1 MASVLYRLGGF
12 AYDRRRLVVAVWLV
26 VMIGVGAAAAA
37 LHKPTSD
44 AFNVPGTQSQRAL
57 DLLNASFPGAGGA
70 TARIVFAAPAGHTL
84 TEARYRKLVGPTI
97 ALAQRVPQ
105 SLGSGKAFAATV
117 QLSRDRR
124 IAFAD
129 LHFLV
134 PVASLKKST
143 LTALSQ
149 VAQPARA
156 AGLEVE
162 FSGGVTPTGKGSSNS
177 TDLIGLG
184 IALVVLLIMFGTLV
198 TAVLPLV
205 TALVSVAC
213 GLLGVSVVGGLTTL
227 NSTAPTLAT
236 MLGLAVGI
244 DYALFIVSRHRQNLL
259 DGIEPR
265 ESVALSVAT
274 AGGAVCFAGMTV
286 MIALCGVLVVGI
298 PFLTVMG
305 LAAAGTVMIAVLVA
319 LTLLPALLGFAGARV
334 ARGRHHSSSETI
346 GARWARRVTQ
356 RPVIAIVAVVAILGA
371 IAIPATTL
379 HLGLPDDS
387 SKPTNSTEHRSYEL
401 LSKGFGPGYTGPLTL
416 VGDASGSSNPKEV
429 LTLAVDALGTFPDV
443 AAVSAPVFN
452 PTGKLAVVTL
462 TPRSSPDAQQTK
474 DLVALIRTRA
484 TAAAHVYNINGY
496 VTGLTAI
503 NIDTSNKISAG
514 LPAFLIV
521 IVGLALILMMVVF
534 RSVAVPIKAVVGFLL
549 TIASALG
556 ITTWVFQQGHLAS
569 ALGVVTAGPVVSFLP
584 VLLISILFGLAMDY
598 EVFLVTRIRESHVQ
612 GEAPRRAIISGFRAS
627 ARVVTAAALIMIGVF
642 SSFTI
647 GDDVVVKSIAFA
659 LAFGVLADA
668 FLVRMTLV
676 PAVLALLGRHAW
688 SLPGWLD
695 RVLPNVDIEGQQ
707 LSHTAEPDE
716 QTEMRDDK
724 HPPGDQTDAD
734 IQ

>member
-1 MASVLYRLGGF
+1 
-12 AYDRRRLVVAVWLV
+12 
-26 VMIGVGAAAAA
+26 
-37 LHKPTSD
+37 
-44 AFNVPGTQSQRAL
+44 VPGTESQRAL
-57 DLLNASFPGAGGA
+57 DLLNATFPGAGGA
-70 TARIVFAAPAGHTL
+70 TARIVFAAPAGEAL
-84 TEARYRKLVGPTI
+84 TEARYRKLIGPTI

-143 LTALSQ
+143 LDALSR

-162 FSGGVTPTGKGSSNS
+162 FSGGVTPTGKGSSS
-177 TDLIGLG
+177 ATDLIGLA
-184 IALVVLLIMFGTLV
+184 IALMVLLITFGTFV
-198 TAVLPLV
+198 TALLPLA

-213 GLLGVSVVGGLTTL
+213 GLLGVAAVSGLTTL

-259 DGIEPR
+259 SGMEPR

-286 MIALCGVLVVGI
+286 VIALCGVLVVGI

-305 LAAAGTVMIAVLVA
+305 LAAAGTVAIAVLVA
-319 LTLLPALLGFAGARV
+319 LTLLPALMGFAGARI
-334 ARGRHHSSSETI
+334 ARGRRAGASQTL
-346 GARWARRVTQ
+346 GARWARAVTE
-356 RPVIAIVAVVAILGA
+356 RPAVSILVVVAILGV
-371 IAIPATTL
+371 IAIPAASM

-387 SKPTNSTEHRSYEL
+387 SKPTTSTEYRSYQL
-401 LSKGFGPGYTGPLTL
+401 LAKGFGPGYTGPLTV
-416 VGDASGSSNPKEV
+416 VGDASGASNPRRI
-429 LTLAVDALGTFPDV
+429 LNRAVRALGRFPDV
-443 AAVSAPVFN
+443 AAVSRPVFN
-452 PTGKLAVVTL
+452 PTGKVAIVTL
-462 TPRSSPDAQQTK
+462 TPRSSPDAQETK
-474 DLVALIRTRA
+474 DLVALIRKR
-484 TAAAHVYNINGY
+484 AAAAGHRYHVAGY

-503 NIDTSNKISAG
+503 NIDTSDKISAG

-521 IVGLALILMMVVF
+521 IVGLALLLLMLVF
-534 RSVAVPIKAVVGFLL
+534 RSIAVPIKAIAGFLL
-549 TIASALG
+549 TIAAAFGL
-556 ITTWVFQQGHLAS
+556 TTWVFQQGHLAS
-569 ALGVVTAGPVVSFLP
+569 ALGVTTPGPIVSFLP

-598 EVFLVTRIRESHVQ
+598 EVFLVSRIRESHVH
-612 GEAPRRAIISGFRAS
+612 GEEPRTAIITGFRAS

-642 SSFTI
+642 SSFAT
-647 GDDVVVKSIAFA
+647 GNDVVVKSIAIA

-676 PAVLALLGRHAW
+676 PAVLALLGRRAW
-688 SLPGWLD
+688 TLPGWLD
-695 RVLPNVDIEGQQ
+695 QLLPNVDIEGERLTQPG
-707 LSHTAEPDE
+707 AEGPISGSSD
-716 QTEMRDDK
+716 RANVSL
-724 HPPGDQTDAD
+724 PA
-734 IQ
+734 

>member
-1 MASVLYRLGGF
+1 MSTLLYRLGGLV
-12 AYDRRRLVVAVWLV
+12 YDRRRLVVASWLV
-26 VMIGVGAAAAA
+26 VLVGVGAAAAA
-37 LHKPTSD
+37 LHKPTD
-44 AFNVPGTQSQRAL
+44 NAFNVPGTESQRAL
-57 DLLNASFPGAGGA
+57 DLLNAKFPGAGGA

-84 TEARYRKLVGPTI
+84 TEARYRKLVDPTV

-105 SLGSGKAFAATV
+105 SLGSRRAFVATLK
-117 QLSRDRR
+117 LSRDRR

-134 PVASLKKST
+134 PVASLKSST
-143 LTALSQ
+143 LAALDR

-162 FSGGVTPTGKGSSNS
+162 FSGGVTATGKGQSSI

-184 IALVVLLIMFGTLV
+184 IALLVLLVTFGTFL
-198 TAVLPLV
+198 TALLPLV

-213 GLLGVSVVGGLTTL
+213 GLLGVSAVSGLTTL

-259 DGIEPR
+259 DGFAPR
-265 ESVALSVAT
+265 ESVSLSVAT

-286 MIALCGVLVVGI
+286 VIALCGVLVLGI
-298 PFLTVMG
+298 PFLSVMG
-305 LAAAGTVMIAVLVA
+305 LAAAGTVVIAVLVA

-334 ARGRHHSSSETI
+334 ARGRRPSSPETI
-346 GARWARRVTQ
+346 GARWARHVTQ
-356 RPVIAIVAVVAILGA
+356 RPVIAILAVIAILGV
-371 IAIPATTL
+371 IAIPGGRL
-379 HLGLPDDS
+379 RLGLPDDN
-387 SKPTNSTEHRSYEL
+387 SKPTNSTAYRSYQL
-401 LSKGFGPGYTGPLTL
+401 LARGFGPGYTGPLTL
-416 VGDASGSSNPKEV
+416 VGDASAARNPKRV
-429 LTLAVDALGTFPDV
+429 LTRAVRALGTFGDV

-474 DLVALIRTRA
+474 NLVALIRRR
-484 TAAAHVYNINGY
+484 AAAAVHRYHITGY

-514 LPAFLIV
+514 LPVFVIV
-521 IVGLALILMMVVF
+521 IVGLALLLMMLVF
-534 RSVAVPIKAVVGFLL
+534 RSVAVPVKAVVGFLL
-549 TIASALG
+549 TIASAIG

-569 ALGVVTAGPVVSFLP
+569 ALGVATPGPIVSFLP

-598 EVFLVTRIRESHVQ
+598 EVFLVTRIRESHVR
-612 GEAPRRAIISGFRAS
+612 GEEPESAITTGFRAS

-642 SSFTI
+642 SSFVT

-676 PAVLALLGRHAW
+676 PAVLALLGRWAW
-688 SLPGWLD
+688 ALPGWLD
-695 RVLPNVDIEGQQ
+695 RMLPNIDIEGEQ
-707 LSHTAEPDE
+707 LSRRAAPAEELVPVAHT
-716 QTEMRDDK
+716 
-724 HPPGDQTDAD
+724 G
-734 IQ
+734 